1 MEERDSIILAYRREG
16 LSIRE
21 IARRNGMSRKTV
33 RKYLRAFEQAVGDNP
48 DAEAMDTYL
57 QQPVRY
63 DSSRRVRRVMNQQVM
78 EAIDGFMA
86 RNRSNAAAGLR
97 KQRMRKIDMWRRLRD
112 QGIEIAYSTVCQY
125 VRALEVA
132 VPAPAKSPAAFIR
145 QEYEPGFRC
154 EFDWGVLTLW
164 IAGVKTRLHM
174 AVFTMSHSNLRRAY
188 LFSREDTLALMEA
201 HRNCFRALGGTPQV
215 MAYDNMRVAVK

>member
-1 MEERDSIILAYRREG
+1 MYHMEERDSIILAYRRDG

-63 DSSRRVRRVMNQQVM
+63 DSSKRVRRVMNQQVM

-86 RNRSNAAAGLR
+86 PTGLMPRPDCASSRCARLTCGAGCAI
-97 KQRMRKIDMWRRLRD
+97 K
-112 QGIEIAYSTVCQY
+112 A
-125 VRALEVA
+125 
-132 VPAPAKSPAAFIR
+132 
-145 QEYEPGFRC
+145 
-154 EFDWGVLTLW
+154 
-164 IAGVKTRLHM
+164 
-174 AVFTMSHSNLRRAY
+174 
-188 LFSREDTLALMEA
+188 
-201 HRNCFRALGGTPQV
+201 
-215 MAYDNMRVAVK
+215 

>member
-1 MEERDSIILAYRREG
+1 MYHMEERDSIILAYRREG

-63 DSSRRVRRVMNQQVM
+63 DSSKRVRRVMNQQVM

-97 KQRMRKIDMWRRLRD
+97 KQQMRKIDMWRRLRD
-112 QGIEIAYSTVCQY
+112 QGIEIAYSTASMSVHWKLRCP
-125 VRALEVA
+125 LL
-132 VPAPAKSPAAFIR
+132 PSPRRRSSAR
-145 QEYEPGFRC
+145 SMNRGF
-154 EFDWGVLTLW
+154 GASLTG
-164 IAGVKTRLHM
+164 A
-174 AVFTMSHSNLRRAY
+174 
-188 LFSREDTLALMEA
+188 
-201 HRNCFRALGGTPQV
+201 C
-215 MAYDNMRVAVK
+215 